1 MNIKENMSEETL
13 DTYKKLNERL
23 DAIELKLENL
33 DRIYTFSQ
41 NILGAKIEVVE
52 RNVIKIIQKEQLA
65 QGKTSCWDRKRISK
79 DAIVEMICEYLN
91 FIWICFVVYC
101 VGAIAY
107 FVAKMTVYAVIDL
120 LFKRWLTKRMYTF

>member
-65 QGKTSCWDRKRISK
+65 QGKTSC
-79 DAIVEMICEYLN
+79 
-91 FIWICFVVYC
+91 
-101 VGAIAY
+101 
-107 FVAKMTVYAVIDL
+107 
-120 LFKRWLTKRMYTF
+120 